1 MSTDTITFDGGNGI
15 RWTARLLTEGDQY
28 GRSGALAWEH
38 ENRPGVE
45 FYDTRY
51 PHTEFGQFVG
61 RYFVETLLEG
71 NTANTGLNLDMGIP
85 DWSID
90 KAGMDIV
97 RKWLREQTAGPKLH
111 AHVESRSR
119 DCDGTY
125 DRSYVTV
132 IDDGEDEYDFE
143 GRLLRSV
150 VSTCGLG
157 GKLEVT
163 RFEEDDTFRLSW
175 AEPTEE
181 GFSNVEA
188 TTCRDECDEAATTF
202 RDHTAEAAGY

>member
-1 MSTDTITFDGGNGI
+1 MSTIHITSKTGVRFC
-15 RWTARLLTEGDQY
+15 ARLLTEGDSY
-28 GRSGALAWEH
+28 GRSGIMSWEH

-61 RYFVETLLEG
+61 RYYVETILEQKG
-71 NTANTGLNLDMGIP
+71 HVGLNLDCGIP

-90 KAGMDIV
+90 ADAMAIV

-132 IDDGEDEYDFE
+132 IDDGEGEYDFE
-143 GRLLRSV
+143 GRLLRAV
-150 VSTCGLG
+150 VSVSGLG

-175 AEPTEE
+175 SEPTDE
-181 GFSNVEA
+181 GFFNVEA

-202 RDHTAEAAGY
+202 RDHTAEAACR